1 MLARYAH
8 GYVPSAPNPF
18 AMNRLL
24 SVLMFFVSVLSWAQT
39 TSDCDGAIVLCGDVY
54 SETESSASNGDVVE
68 FTGVCNQSVE
78 EFSIWYTFT
87 VYEAGMLSFVLNPLV
102 AADDYDWGLFDITE
116 GGCAGI
122 GATMGAV
129 SPEVGCN
136 SYGEFGSNGPTGI
149 STANGG
155 TGNSNGPGNT
165 NGPPFNADLPVAEG
179 SSYALVVM
187 NWSQSD
193 DGYTIDFGQSTAVLY
208 DQEPPQLESLE
219 TDCVLQDFVVTF
231 SEPLV
236 TATVEPV
243 DFLLYDPS
251 GTAMPVQSAT
261 PNTGGNTSDSF
272 TLSLVEPLSVSG
284 TYTLEITENS
294 LLVEDPC
301 GNAGEG
307 TLEQYFEVVQPPV
320 GWDEFELVI
329 CTGEDLR
336 LDPNLV
342 VEQPEDNLVEYVW
355 TLDMGDGNDPDTLG
369 MDDHLSVE
377 QPGLY
382 HVSMTTNPP
391 CYEAE
396 GSFLVEEETCSVL
409 IPNVISPF
417 SSLGVNDR
425 FYIPGLQVFP
435 DASIRIFNRW
445 GNLVYENDRFDVSS
459 GWDPRED
466 GASSG
471 VYYYVLTLPK
481 LPVPLILSDG
491 NGNDT
496 PYTGDAP
503 AVFEG
508 TLHVVD

>member
-1 MLARYAH
+1 
-8 GYVPSAPNPF
+8 
-18 AMNRLL
+18 MNRLL
-24 SVLMFFVSVLSWAQT
+24 AALFLSFSWHAFAQT
-39 TSDCDGAIVLCGDVY
+39 PSDCDGAIVLCGDVY
-54 SETESSASNGDVVE
+54 SETEASFN
-68 FTGVCNQSVE
+68 TGAVYEYTGACNAFLEQS
-78 EFSIWYTFT
+78 SIWYTFT
-87 VYEAGMLSFVLNPLV
+87 VYEDGLLSFVLDPLDP
-102 AADDYDWGLFDITE
+102 ADDYDWGLFDITE

-122 GATMGAV
+122 GATMGV
-129 SPEVGCN
+129 ISPEVGCN
-136 SYGEFGSNGPTGI
+136 SYGLFGANGPTGI

-155 TGNSNGPGNT
+155 TGNTNGPGDL

-179 SSYALVVM
+179 STYALVVM
-187 NWSQSD
+187 NWSNSLN
-193 DGYTIDFGQSTAVLY
+193 GYTIDFGQSTAVLY
-208 DQEPPQLESLE
+208 DQEPPQLTSLE

-251 GTAMPVQSAT
+251 GTAMTVQSAT
-261 PNTGGNTSDSF
+261 STTGGNTSDSF

-355 TLDMGDGNDPDTLG
+355 TLDMGEGNDPDTLG
-369 MDDHLSVE
+369 FDDHLSVE
-377 QPGLY
+377 QPGIY

-396 GSFLVEEETCSVL
+396 GSFRVEEETCSVL
-409 IPNVISPF
+409 IPNVISPY